1 MEHVLCACTEA
12 DGRTKR
18 ASLEHYFVSAGFVDL
33 LPLALEIAGK
43 LEFGKEEM
51 IEAICKV
58 ADKCRNYP
66 PVLNRRAWFAKVYR
80 EKLFEARAEILACKK
95 CWHNRE
101 NISL

>member
-1 MEHVLCACTEA
+1 MKHGLYPTGT
-12 DGRTKR
+12 DGQAKR
-18 ASLEHYFVSAGFVDL
+18 SSLEYYFVRTGFIDL

-58 ADKCRNYP
+58 ADKCRDYP
-66 PVLNRRAWFAKVYR
+66 PVLNRRAWFAKVYK
-80 EKLFEARAEILACKK
+80 EKLFEARADILAYKK
-95 CWHNRE
+95 CWRYRE